1 MILLSQINM
10 LVLLYTFH
18 TNSCHFGPSGMCFI
32 QADGQT
38 IDPEINT
45 WKWESNKCIMRLVLK
60 YRIGT

>member
-45 WKWESNKCIMRLVLK
+45 
-60 YRIGT
+60 